1 MGFDKK
7 EYQRQRYLKNK
18 ERQKEQSKK
27 WNSENKKRA
36 KENWEKYYKKNR
48 EVLIEKSAKWN
59 QENREQYNSN
69 QRQSRD
75 KIKNSI
81 QVRLNRCL
89 KKKKN
94 YRSIEYLGC
103 SIEEYYVYLEQQFDE
118 FMNWDNYG
126 TYWEID
132 HIIPL
137 SKGGSFNY
145 KNTQPLSIK
154 EKREKSNK
162 LWVNNKNY

>member
-1 MGFDKK
+1 MKMFDKK
-7 EYQRQRYLKNK
+7 EYQRVYYLKNK
-18 ERQKEQSKK
+18 EKIKARNKK
-27 WNSENKKRA
+27 WNSENKERV
-36 KENWEKYYKKNR
+36 KENRERYYEKNR
-48 EVLIEKSAKWN
+48 EVLIKKSAKWN
-59 QENREQYNSN
+59 QENRERYNTN

-103 SIEEYYVYLEQQFDE
+103 SIEEYYIYLEQQFDKL
-118 FMNWDNYG
+118 MSWDNYG

-154 EKREKSNK
+154 ENRSKSNK
-162 LWVNNKNY
+162 L

>member
-154 EKREKSNK
+154 ENREKSNK
-162 LWVNNKNY
+162 LWVNN

>member
-7 EYQRQRYLKNK
+7 EYAKQRYLKNK

-36 KENWEKYYKKNR
+36 KENWEKYYEKNR

-103 SIEEYYVYLEQQFDE
+103 SIEEYYVYLEQQFDSN
-118 FMNWDNYG
+118 MNWDNYG

-132 HIIPL
+132 HIVPL

-154 EKREKSNK
+154 ENRIKSNK
-162 LWVNNKNY
+162 L

>member
-1 MGFDKK
+1 MGFDRK

-18 ERQKEQSKK
+18 EREQERSRK
-27 WNSENKKRA
+27 WNSENKDRA
-36 KENWEKYYKKNR
+36 KENYKKYYEKNR
-48 EVLIEKSAKWN
+48 EVLVEKSSKWN
-59 QENREQYNSN
+59 QENREKYNVN

-103 SIEEYYVYLEQQFDE
+103 SIEEYYVYLEKQFDKN
-118 FMNWDNYG
+118 MNWDNYG

-145 KNTQPLSIK
+145 KNTQPLSVK
-154 EKREKSNK
+154 ENRQKSNK
-162 LWVNNKNY
+162 YEKE